1 MGRRSSLTEKQ
12 WAEIGKRLIAGES
25 TSALAREYGVS
36 KSTISE
42 RFSERTNRVKAT
54 AGLIVKAETA
64 LHSLSISEQISAR
77 TLADELRSIS
87 MHLAGAG
94 KFGAATAHRLAGIAH
109 GKVNEIDD
117 AAPIS
122 DESLLA
128 LKGIAVL
135 TRMANDSS
143 VIGLNLLSANKE
155 MVKAGMQE
163 EPLLPVRIIVQVE
176 DASLPES

>member
-1 MGRRSSLTEKQ
+1 MGRKSSLTGKQ
-12 WAEIGKRLIAGES
+12 WEQIGKRLIAGES
-25 TSALAREYGVS
+25 TSALAREFGVS
-36 KSTISE
+36 KSTISG

-54 AGLIVKAETA
+54 AGLIVKAESA

-77 TLADELRSIS
+77 SLADELRDIS
-87 MHLAGAG
+87 THLAGAA

-143 VIGLNLLSANKE
+143 QIGVNLMAANKDLIKDVNSGGNQAPGE
-155 MVKAGMQE
+155 LMKELVQY
-163 EPLLPVRIIVQVE
+163 LP
-176 DASLPES
+176 D